1 MIVDRMH
8 LYLFVGALVPD
19 GDRWMSRRNCADSE
33 FDLMGSVVMEEYG
46 HKFGNQPQRR
56 KVHGMTSP
64 FLASVLGLQ
73 AGSLRRRYSQ

>member
-1 MIVDRMH
+1 MYRRWAMSTVGLHIQMLRSSDMVVDRMH

-46 HKFGNQPQRR
+46 HKFGNQ
-56 KVHGMTSP
+56 
-64 FLASVLGLQ
+64 
-73 AGSLRRRYSQ
+73 

>member
-46 HKFGNQPQRR
+46 HKFGNQ
-56 KVHGMTSP
+56 
-64 FLASVLGLQ
+64 
-73 AGSLRRRYSQ
+73 

>member
-1 MIVDRMH
+1 
-8 LYLFVGALVPD
+8 
-19 GDRWMSRRNCADSE
+19 
-33 FDLMGSVVMEEYG
+33 MGSVVMGEYG

-73 AGSLRRRYSQ
+73 AGYFGGGILSDYAA